1 MMVVGW
7 WTGDTGTTGH
17 VFSYLYSVSDVLTA
31 PPSPAQ
37 SSTLLLVITQC
48 ITMGTRF
55 LSPSLCLEMFTDL
68 ILVKTGAK
76 LLPSVLCLLWLLLC
90 SGKKSVESGYRQSP
104 PCTGCWQ

>member
-1 MMVVGW
+1 
-7 WTGDTGTTGH
+7 
-17 VFSYLYSVSDVLTA
+17 
-31 PPSPAQ
+31 
-37 SSTLLLVITQC
+37 
-48 ITMGTRF
+48 MGTRF

>member
-1 MMVVGW
+1 MCPHICTQYQM
-7 WTGDTGTTGH
+7 
-17 VFSYLYSVSDVLTA
+17 SSQ
-31 PPSPAQ
+31 PRPAQ
-37 SSTLLLVITQC
+37 PSTLLLLITQC

-104 PCTGCWQ
+104 PYAGCWQ

>member
-1 MMVVGW
+1 MVVGW
-7 WTGDTGTTGH
+7 CTYSGHWDNWTC
-17 VFSYLYSVSDVLTA
+17 VLIFVLSIRC
-31 PPSPAQ
+31 PHSPAQ
-37 SSTLLLVITQC
+37 PSTLLLVITQC

-104 PCTGCWQ
+104 PYTGCWQ

>member
-1 MMVVGW
+1 MVVVDSGHW
-7 WTGDTGTTGH
+7 DNWTC
-17 VFSYLYSVSDVLTA
+17 VLIFVLSIRCPHSPA

-37 SSTLLLVITQC
+37 SSTLLLLITQY

>member
-1 MMVVGW
+1 MMMMMVNI
-7 WTGDTGTTGH
+7 GTTGH

-31 PPSPAQ
+31 PPHPAQ
-37 SSTLLLVITQC
+37 HPSAADH
-48 ITMGTRF
+48 TMHYNGDP
-55 LSPSLCLEMFTDL
+55 LPPSPSLCLEMFTDL

-76 LLPSVLCLLWLLLC
+76 LLPSVLCLLWLLC